1 MKVLLFSLL
10 SAIAGI
16 AIYAENP
23 VGYSYTPLVREGVE
37 WGYKW
42 TYYPLKEGSYYLQ
55 LSGDTL
61 INSKTYKVCYR
72 YATVDFQKEDAMVYG
87 FVREEGKR
95 IYAIGR
101 RVPNGT
107 SIDMYN
113 YYDKDALEE
122 RLIYDFDWKI
132 GDTYRPAADETYITI
147 TGIKYVKVN
156 GKKRKAFFATLN
168 GATSE
173 SLFAIEGIG
182 FIGSRP
188 FEADMMNPNL
198 DECACMP
205 EYVVELEFM
214 QKTDDRFHYE
224 FRRDDFDFSFGSAES
239 INPDRLTASLADTSG
254 RIVAAATMEDG
265 TTAINVA
272 QLPEGIYIATLKS
285 DKELILSEKILVSH
299 R

>member
-113 YYDKDALEE
+113 YYDKDALEVSSMILTGKSVIHIDLQQTSHTSPSLGLNMWRSTE
-122 RLIYDFDWKI
+122 KSKRRFLQPSTGLLPKVFLPLKGLDSS
-132 GDTYRPAADETYITI
+132 AAD
-147 TGIKYVKVN
+147 
-156 GKKRKAFFATLN
+156 
-168 GATSE
+168 
-173 SLFAIEGIG
+173 
-182 FIGSRP
+182 
-188 FEADMMNPNL
+188 
-198 DECACMP
+198 
-205 EYVVELEFM
+205 
-214 QKTDDRFHYE
+214 
-224 FRRDDFDFSFGSAES
+224 
-239 INPDRLTASLADTSG
+239 RLRQT
-254 RIVAAATMEDG
+254 
-265 TTAINVA
+265 
-272 QLPEGIYIATLKS
+272 
-285 DKELILSEKILVSH
+285 
-299 R
+299 

>member
-61 INSKTYKVCYR
+61 INSKTHKVCYR

-132 GDTYRPAADETYITI
+132 GDTYRLAADEPYITI
-147 TGIKYVKVN
+147 TGIKYVEVN
-156 GKKRKAFFATLN
+156 GK
-168 GATSE
+168 SE
-173 SLFAIEGIG
+173 RHFLQPSTGLLPKVFLPLKGLDSLA
-182 FIGSRP
+182 
-188 FEADMMNPNL
+188 A
-198 DECACMP
+198 
-205 EYVVELEFM
+205 
-214 QKTDDRFHYE
+214 
-224 FRRDDFDFSFGSAES
+224 
-239 INPDRLTASLADTSG
+239 DRLRQT
-254 RIVAAATMEDG
+254 
-265 TTAINVA
+265 
-272 QLPEGIYIATLKS
+272 
-285 DKELILSEKILVSH
+285 
-299 R
+299 

>member
-132 GDTYRPAADETYITI
+132 GDTYRLTADEPHITI
-147 TGIKYVKVN
+147 TGIKYVEVN
-156 GKKRKAFFATLN
+156 GKSKRRFLQPSTGLLPKVFLPLK
-168 GATSE
+168 G
-173 SLFAIEGIG
+173 
-182 FIGSRP
+182 
-188 FEADMMNPNL
+188 L
-198 DECACMP
+198 D
-205 EYVVELEFM
+205 
-214 QKTDDRFHYE
+214 
-224 FRRDDFDFSFGSAES
+224 SSAA
-239 INPDRLTASLADTSG
+239 DRLRQT
-254 RIVAAATMEDG
+254 
-265 TTAINVA
+265 
-272 QLPEGIYIATLKS
+272 
-285 DKELILSEKILVSH
+285 
-299 R
+299 

>member
-107 SIDMYN
+107 
-113 YYDKDALEE
+113 
-122 RLIYDFDWKI
+122 R
-132 GDTYRPAADETYITI
+132 TYRLAADETYITI
-147 TGIKYVKVN
+147 TGIKYVEVN

-198 DECACMP
+198 NECACMP

-239 INPDRLTASLADTSG
+239 INPDSPGLRLSADNLYFNAPNPDRLTASLADTSG

>member
-132 GDTYRPAADETYITI
+132 GDTYRPAADEPYITI
-147 TGIKYVKVN
+147 TGIKPKSVI
-156 GKKRKAFFATLN
+156 RK
-168 GATSE
+168 
-173 SLFAIEGIG
+173 
-182 FIGSRP
+182 
-188 FEADMMNPNL
+188 
-198 DECACMP
+198 
-205 EYVVELEFM
+205 
-214 QKTDDRFHYE
+214 
-224 FRRDDFDFSFGSAES
+224 
-239 INPDRLTASLADTSG
+239 
-254 RIVAAATMEDG
+254 
-265 TTAINVA
+265 
-272 QLPEGIYIATLKS
+272 
-285 DKELILSEKILVSH
+285 
-299 R
+299 

>member
-42 TYYPLKEGSYYLQ
+42 TYSPLKEGSYYLQ

-107 SIDMYN
+107 RIDMYN

-122 RLIYDFDWKI
+122 RLIYDLTGKSEIHTDLQQTRHTSPSLGLNMWRSTGKSERRFLQPSTGLLLKVFLPLKGLDSS
-132 GDTYRPAADETYITI
+132 AAD
-147 TGIKYVKVN
+147 
-156 GKKRKAFFATLN
+156 
-168 GATSE
+168 
-173 SLFAIEGIG
+173 
-182 FIGSRP
+182 
-188 FEADMMNPNL
+188 
-198 DECACMP
+198 
-205 EYVVELEFM
+205 
-214 QKTDDRFHYE
+214 
-224 FRRDDFDFSFGSAES
+224 
-239 INPDRLTASLADTSG
+239 RLRQT
-254 RIVAAATMEDG
+254 
-265 TTAINVA
+265 
-272 QLPEGIYIATLKS
+272 
-285 DKELILSEKILVSH
+285 
-299 R
+299 

>member
-10 SAIAGI
+10 STIAGI

-101 RVPNGT
+101 RVPNKSRQPGT
-107 SIDMYN
+107 APVGRQS
-113 YYDKDALEE
+113 LLQ
-122 RLIYDFDWKI
+122 RLQSRQAHRIAC
-132 GDTYRPAADETYITI
+132 RH
-147 TGIKYVKVN
+147 V
-156 GKKRKAFFATLN
+156 
-168 GATSE
+168 GAHCR
-173 SLFAIEGIG
+173 
-182 FIGSRP
+182 SR
-188 FEADMMNPNL
+188 
-198 DECACMP
+198 
-205 EYVVELEFM
+205 
-214 QKTDDRFHYE
+214 HYG
-224 FRRDDFDFSFGSAES
+224 RRDDCNKRGATARGHLYCDAEVGQGIDFKRENPRKPPLNAAAES
-239 INPDRLTASLADTSG
+239 LRRLDDSNHISTVVSTVVSGVGLTNMSTGGCCVSSSASHVSATSFI
-254 RIVAAATMEDG
+254 RR
-265 TTAINVA
+265 
-272 QLPEGIYIATLKS
+272 S
-285 DKELILSEKILVSH
+285 
-299 R
+299 

>member
-122 RLIYDFDWKI
+122 RLIYDLTGKSVIHIDLQQTSHTSPSLGLNMWRSTEKSERRFLQPSTGLLPKVFLPLKGLDSS
-132 GDTYRPAADETYITI
+132 AAD
-147 TGIKYVKVN
+147 
-156 GKKRKAFFATLN
+156 
-168 GATSE
+168 
-173 SLFAIEGIG
+173 
-182 FIGSRP
+182 
-188 FEADMMNPNL
+188 
-198 DECACMP
+198 
-205 EYVVELEFM
+205 
-214 QKTDDRFHYE
+214 
-224 FRRDDFDFSFGSAES
+224 
-239 INPDRLTASLADTSG
+239 RLRQT
-254 RIVAAATMEDG
+254 
-265 TTAINVA
+265 
-272 QLPEGIYIATLKS
+272 
-285 DKELILSEKILVSH
+285 
-299 R
+299 

>member
-42 TYYPLKEGSYYLQ
+42 TYSPLKEGSYYLQ

-107 SIDMYN
+107 RIDMYN

-132 GDTYRPAADETYITI
+132 GDTYRLAADETYITI
-147 TGIKYVKVN
+147 TGIKYVEVN
-156 GKKRKAFFATLN
+156 GKKRKAFLQPSTGLLPKVFLPLK
-168 GATSE
+168 GLD
-173 SLFAIEGIG
+173 SLA
-182 FIGSRP
+182 
-188 FEADMMNPNL
+188 A
-198 DECACMP
+198 
-205 EYVVELEFM
+205 
-214 QKTDDRFHYE
+214 
-224 FRRDDFDFSFGSAES
+224 
-239 INPDRLTASLADTSG
+239 DRLRQT
-254 RIVAAATMEDG
+254 
-265 TTAINVA
+265 
-272 QLPEGIYIATLKS
+272 
-285 DKELILSEKILVSH
+285 
-299 R
+299 

>member
-1 MKVLLFSLL
+1 M
-10 SAIAGI
+10 
-16 AIYAENP
+16 E
-23 VGYSYTPLVREGVE
+23 
-37 WGYKW
+37 
-42 TYYPLKEGSYYLQ
+42 
-55 LSGDTL
+55 
-61 INSKTYKVCYR
+61 
-72 YATVDFQKEDAMVYG
+72 
-87 FVREEGKR
+87 
-95 IYAIGR
+95 
-101 RVPNGT
+101 
-107 SIDMYN
+107 
-113 YYDKDALEE
+113 
-122 RLIYDFDWKI
+122 
-132 GDTYRPAADETYITI
+132 
-147 TGIKYVKVN
+147 VN

-198 DECACMP
+198 NECACMP

-214 QKTDDRFHYE
+214 QKTNDRLHYE

-239 INPDRLTASLADTSG
+239 INPDSPGLRLSADNLYFNAPNPDRLTASLADTSG

>member
-132 GDTYRPAADETYITI
+132 GVSRNLVGINFRHPNVMPNFAVWKTITYRHWHRWCCQP
-147 TGIKYVKVN
+147 
-156 GKKRKAFFATLN
+156 
-168 GATSE
+168 
-173 SLFAIEGIG
+173 
-182 FIGSRP
+182 
-188 FEADMMNPNL
+188 
-198 DECACMP
+198 
-205 EYVVELEFM
+205 
-214 QKTDDRFHYE
+214 RF
-224 FRRDDFDFSFGSAES
+224 
-239 INPDRLTASLADTSG
+239 
-254 RIVAAATMEDG
+254 
-265 TTAINVA
+265 
-272 QLPEGIYIATLKS
+272 
-285 DKELILSEKILVSH
+285 
-299 R
+299 

>member
-42 TYYPLKEGSYYLQ
+42 TYSPLKEGSYYLQ

-107 SIDMYN
+107 RIDMYN

-132 GDTYRPAADETYITI
+132 GDTYRLAADETYITI
-147 TGIKYVKVN
+147 TGIKYVEVN
-156 GKKRKAFFATLN
+156 GKSERHFCNPQRGYFRK
-168 GATSE
+168 
-173 SLFAIEGIG
+173 
-182 FIGSRP
+182 
-188 FEADMMNPNL
+188 
-198 DECACMP
+198 
-205 EYVVELEFM
+205 
-214 QKTDDRFHYE
+214 
-224 FRRDDFDFSFGSAES
+224 SFC
-239 INPDRLTASLADTSG
+239 
-254 RIVAAATMEDG
+254 
-265 TTAINVA
+265 
-272 QLPEGIYIATLKS
+272 
-285 DKELILSEKILVSH
+285 H
-299 R
+299 

>member
-107 SIDMYN
+107 SIDMYH

-156 GKKRKAFFATLN
+156 EKKRKRFPAAPQSIAKAPSLRMTL
-168 GATSE
+168 S
-173 SLFAIEGIG
+173 
-182 FIGSRP
+182 
-188 FEADMMNPNL
+188 
-198 DECACMP
+198 
-205 EYVVELEFM
+205 
-214 QKTDDRFHYE
+214 
-224 FRRDDFDFSFGSAES
+224 
-239 INPDRLTASLADTSG
+239 
-254 RIVAAATMEDG
+254 
-265 TTAINVA
+265 
-272 QLPEGIYIATLKS
+272 QL
-285 DKELILSEKILVSH
+285 
-299 R
+299 

>member
-156 GKKRKAFFATLN
+156 GKKRKAFLQPSTGLLPKVFLPLK
-168 GATSE
+168 G
-173 SLFAIEGIG
+173 
-182 FIGSRP
+182 
-188 FEADMMNPNL
+188 L
-198 DECACMP
+198 D
-205 EYVVELEFM
+205 
-214 QKTDDRFHYE
+214 
-224 FRRDDFDFSFGSAES
+224 SSAA
-239 INPDRLTASLADTSG
+239 DRLRQT
-254 RIVAAATMEDG
+254 
-265 TTAINVA
+265 
-272 QLPEGIYIATLKS
+272 
-285 DKELILSEKILVSH
+285 
-299 R
+299 

>member
-42 TYYPLKEGSYYLQ
+42 TYSPLKEGSYYLQ

-72 YATVDFQKEDAMVYG
+72 YATVDFLKEDAMVYG

-132 GDTYRPAADETYITI
+132 GDTYRLAADEPYITI
-147 TGIKYVKVN
+147 TGIKYVEVN
-156 GKKRKAFFATLN
+156 GKKRKAFLQPSTGLLPKVFLPLK
-168 GATSE
+168 G
-173 SLFAIEGIG
+173 
-182 FIGSRP
+182 
-188 FEADMMNPNL
+188 L
-198 DECACMP
+198 D
-205 EYVVELEFM
+205 
-214 QKTDDRFHYE
+214 
-224 FRRDDFDFSFGSAES
+224 SSAA
-239 INPDRLTASLADTSG
+239 DRLRQT
-254 RIVAAATMEDG
+254 
-265 TTAINVA
+265 
-272 QLPEGIYIATLKS
+272 
-285 DKELILSEKILVSH
+285 
-299 R
+299 

>member
-72 YATVDFQKEDAMVYG
+72 YATVDFHKEDAMVYG

-107 SIDMYN
+107 RIDMYN

-132 GDTYRPAADETYITI
+132 GDTYRLTADEPHITI
-147 TGIKYVKVN
+147 TGIK
-156 GKKRKAFFATLN
+156 L
-168 GATSE
+168 
-173 SLFAIEGIG
+173 
-182 FIGSRP
+182 
-188 FEADMMNPNL
+188 
-198 DECACMP
+198 
-205 EYVVELEFM
+205 
-214 QKTDDRFHYE
+214 
-224 FRRDDFDFSFGSAES
+224 
-239 INPDRLTASLADTSG
+239 
-254 RIVAAATMEDG
+254 
-265 TTAINVA
+265 
-272 QLPEGIYIATLKS
+272 
-285 DKELILSEKILVSH
+285 
-299 R
+299 

>member
-132 GDTYRPAADETYITI
+132 GDTYRLQQTSHTSPSLGLNMWRSTEKSERHFLQPSTGLLPKVFLPLKGLDSLAAD
-147 TGIKYVKVN
+147 
-156 GKKRKAFFATLN
+156 
-168 GATSE
+168 
-173 SLFAIEGIG
+173 
-182 FIGSRP
+182 
-188 FEADMMNPNL
+188 
-198 DECACMP
+198 
-205 EYVVELEFM
+205 
-214 QKTDDRFHYE
+214 
-224 FRRDDFDFSFGSAES
+224 
-239 INPDRLTASLADTSG
+239 RLRQT
-254 RIVAAATMEDG
+254 
-265 TTAINVA
+265 
-272 QLPEGIYIATLKS
+272 
-285 DKELILSEKILVSH
+285 
-299 R
+299 

>member
-132 GDTYRPAADETYITI
+132 GDTYRLAADEPYITI
-147 TGIKYVKVN
+147 TGIKYVEVN

-198 DECACMP
+198 NECACMP

-239 INPDRLTASLADTSG
+239 INPDNPGLPCRPTISTSTHPIPTDSPRRLPTRRGALSQPPLWKTG
-254 RIVAAATMEDG
+254 RL
-265 TTAINVA
+265 
-272 QLPEGIYIATLKS
+272 Q
-285 DKELILSEKILVSH
+285 
-299 R
+299 

>member
-122 RLIYDFDWKI
+122 RLIYDL
-132 GDTYRPAADETYITI
+132 
-147 TGIKYVKVN
+147 TGKSVIHTDLQQTSHTSPSLGLNMWRSTEKSERRFCNPQRGYF
-156 GKKRKAFFATLN
+156 RK
-168 GATSE
+168 
-173 SLFAIEGIG
+173 
-182 FIGSRP
+182 
-188 FEADMMNPNL
+188 
-198 DECACMP
+198 
-205 EYVVELEFM
+205 
-214 QKTDDRFHYE
+214 
-224 FRRDDFDFSFGSAES
+224 SFC
-239 INPDRLTASLADTSG
+239 
-254 RIVAAATMEDG
+254 
-265 TTAINVA
+265 
-272 QLPEGIYIATLKS
+272 
-285 DKELILSEKILVSH
+285 H
-299 R
+299 